1 MNAFP
6 VISVGIGYQTK
17 QLIFLFVVLYLR
29 TGIIK
34 IIAIYIEYSPD
45 TFGVF
50 LCTVVCI
57 RLENTVHKL
66 VFGRS
71 GRTGLIVVINKVIA
85 ATLSGITTI
94 GRPPIIEYIISQ
106 VNQFRIG
113 STGVAAA
120 TKTGSPAAMMCQ

>member
-45 TFGVF
+45 TFGIL
-50 LCTVVCI
+50 LCTVVCKPIFSWGVIITCKQNAKRRSWRMII
-57 RLENTVHKL
+57 RK
-66 VFGRS
+66 
-71 GRTGLIVVINKVIA
+71 
-85 ATLSGITTI
+85 
-94 GRPPIIEYIISQ
+94 
-106 VNQFRIG
+106 
-113 STGVAAA
+113 
-120 TKTGSPAAMMCQ
+120 